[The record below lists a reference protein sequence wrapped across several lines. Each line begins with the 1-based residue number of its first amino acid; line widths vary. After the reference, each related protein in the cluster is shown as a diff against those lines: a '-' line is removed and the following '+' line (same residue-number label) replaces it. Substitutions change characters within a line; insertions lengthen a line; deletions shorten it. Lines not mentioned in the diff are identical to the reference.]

1 MLSCRAAAVTVRPA
15 GAAGWR
21 REAVGLAA
29 FLGLCLGVAALGGW
43 VTAGSVE
50 IWYPRLRKPDF
61 NPPDAVFGPVWTA
74 LFLMIAVAGWRV
86 WRARGLPGARVPML
100 VYALQLALNL
110 AWSFLFFGLC
120 APGLALVDIVL
131 LLGAIVANIV
141 LFRRIDATAGWLLVP
156 YAAWVGFASVLNL
169 AIWRLN

>member
-1 MLSCRAAAVTVRPA
+1 VA
-15 GAAGWR
+15 GGR

-29 FLGLCLGVAALGGW
+29 FVGLCLAVAALGGW

-50 IWYPRLRKPDF
+50 TWYRALHKPAF
-61 NPPDAVFGPVWTA
+61 NPPDQVFGPVWAA
-74 LFLMIAVAGWRV
+74 LYLMIAVAGWRV
-86 WRARGLPGARVPML
+86 WRLRGFGGARIAML
-100 VYALQLALNL
+100 VYALQLSMNL
-110 AWSFLFFGLC
+110 GWSFLFFGWQSP
-120 APGLALVDIVL
+120 ALAFAWILM
-131 LLGAIVANIV
+131 LLGAILANMT